1 MKKKWKFTKK
11 TACGAARFLSLLVTL
26 FVLQRTSNIGL
37 PGVTLVALTC
47 VVWAL
52 SADIERD
59 ERC

>member
-1 MKKKWKFTKK
+1 MKKKWKFNKK
-11 TACGAARFLSLLVTL
+11 AACRAARFLSLLVTL

-37 PGVTLVALTC
+37 PVVILVALTC

-52 SADIERD
+52 SADIEHD